1 MPAKEIHAV
10 ARCET
15 LFPSK
20 GFVTGFY
27 WPMGKSLIPLESR
40 SRETNRLVGWINFP
54 NPPPSPL
61 DTRFPSRRCKN
72 DDSSQWYLMMKTMMD
87 WIESI
92 SLSPRSGELSK
103 YSKVNFKP
111 SRSKNSKLLKFEL
124 EFERGKIVEIS
135 KSRLERK
142 YILIPRIFSFF
153 LLHFYY

>member
-1 MPAKEIHAV
+1 
-10 ARCET
+10 
-15 LFPSK
+15 
-20 GFVTGFY
+20 
-27 WPMGKSLIPLESR
+27 
-40 SRETNRLVGWINFP
+40 
-54 NPPPSPL
+54 
-61 DTRFPSRRCKN
+61 
-72 DDSSQWYLMMKTMMD
+72 MMD

-103 YSKVNFKP
+103 YSKVNFKS